1 MSYQYDLIAIGGGSG
16 GVAATRRAAKHGAKC
31 AVVEYDRFGGT
42 CVNRGCVPKKVMW
55 YGAHIAD
62 TISNAAGYGFD
73 VTQNGFDWQK
83 LVTDRENYI
92 RRLNGIYQKNL
103 SKENVEMLVGHGSV
117 VDAHTVQVG
126 DKTYTTERILLA
138 PGGKPTVPEI
148 EGAELGITSDGFF
161 ELQQQ
166 PKKVAVVGAGYIAVE
181 LAGMLHSLGSDVSL
195 VIRKENFLRGFDEI
209 LSETLA
215 ETMQNDGIT
224 LINNTG
230 INSLSGS
237 AGNITIHAKNN
248 VTSKEQNYG
257 PFDSVI
263 WAIGREPLSAPLNL
277 HNAGVETDKRGY
289 VPTDKWQATNVENIF
304 AIGDV
309 TGREQLTPVAI
320 AAGRRLAERLFAGK
334 SDLHLNYENIAS
346 VVFSHPPI
354 GAVGLTERAAREQF
368 GDSIKCYKASFTP
381 MYHAFT
387 THPQKTAMK
396 LVVQGDDEK
405 VVGIHMIG
413 DGVDEMLQG
422 FAVALKMG
430 ATKKD
435 FDDTVA
441 IHPTSSEELVTLV

>member
-16 GVAATRRAAKHGAKC
+16 GVAATRRAARHGAKC
-31 AVVEYDRFGGT
+31 AVVEYDRYGGT
-42 CVNRGCVPKKVMW
+42 CVNRGCVPKKIMW

-62 TISNAAGYGFD
+62 TLINAKGYSFD
-73 VTQNGFDWQK
+73 VTNNGFDWQQ

-92 RRLNGIYQKNL
+92 RRLNGIYEKNL
-103 SKENVEMLVGHGSV
+103 TKENVDMLTGHGSL
-117 VDAHTVQVG
+117 VDANTVQVG
-126 DKTYTTERILLA
+126 DKTYTAERILLA
-138 PGGKPTVPEI
+138 PGGKPTVPAVD
-148 EGAELGITSDGFF
+148 GADLGITSDGFF

-195 VIRKENFLRGFDEI
+195 IIRKENFLREFDDI
-209 LSETLA
+209 VASTLTQ
-215 ETMQNDGIT
+215 TMQDSGVNI
-224 LINNTG
+224 INNTS
-230 INSLSGS
+230 ITSLTGS
-237 AGNITIHAKNN
+237 SGNITVNTRSN
-248 VTSKEQNYG
+248 VDSSEQQHG
-257 PFDSVI
+257 AFDCVI
-263 WAIGREPLSAPLNL
+263 WAIGRDPLSGPLNL
-277 HNAGVETDKRGY
+277 QNAGVTTDERGY
-289 VPTDKWQATNVENIF
+289 IPTDKWQATNIDNIF

-320 AAGRRLAERLFAGK
+320 AAGRRLAERLYAGMT
-334 SDLHLNYENIAS
+334 DRHLNYDNIAS

-354 GAVGLTERAAREQF
+354 GAVGLTERAAREKY
-368 GDSIKCYKASFTP
+368 GDTIKCYQASFTP

-396 LVVQGDDEK
+396 LVVQGEDEK

-422 FAVALKMG
+422 FSVAVKMG

>member
-16 GVAATRRAAKHGAKC
+16 GVAATRRAAKHGARC
-31 AVVEYDRFGGT
+31 AVVEYDRYGGT
-42 CVNRGCVPKKVMW
+42 CVNRGCVPKKIMW

-62 TISNAAGYGFD
+62 TLTNAKGYSFD
-73 VTQNGFDWQK
+73 VTQNGFNWEQ

-92 RRLNGIYQKNL
+92 KRLNGIYEKNL
-103 SKENVEMLVGHGSV
+103 TKENVDMLTGHGSL

-126 DKTYTTERILLA
+126 DKTYTAERILLA
-138 PGGKPTVPEI
+138 PGGQPTVPSI
-148 EGAELGITSDGFF
+148 DGAELGITSDGFF

-195 VIRKENFLRGFDEI
+195 VIRKEHFLREFDDI
-209 LSETLA
+209 VSSTLT
-215 ETMQNDGIT
+215 ETMQKDGISI
-224 LINNTG
+224 INNTS
-230 INSLSGS
+230 INSLTGS
-237 AGNITIHAKNN
+237 AGNITINASN
-248 VTSKEQNYG
+248 SKDNSENQYG
-257 PFDSVI
+257 PFDCVI
-263 WAIGREPLSAPLNL
+263 WAIGREPLSGPMNL
-277 HNAGVETDKRGY
+277 QNAGVETDSRGY
-289 VPTDKWQATNVENIF
+289 VPTDKWQTTNVSNIF

-320 AAGRRLAERLFAGK
+320 AAGRRLAERLYAGMT
-334 SDLHLNYENIAS
+334 DRHLNYDNIAS

-354 GAVGLTERAAREQF
+354 GAVGLTESKARELY
-368 GDSIKCYKASFTP
+368 GDTIKCYQATFTP

-396 LVVQGDDEK
+396 LVVQGEEEK

-422 FAVALKMG
+422 FAVAVKMG